1 MPRNTPKETAA
12 RLTRDINGIF
22 SSPEM
27 IEELA
32 KRGIIANPGSP
43 DELAALLKKE
53 LFEWKKIVDN
63 GNIVAD

>member
-1 MPRNTPKETAA
+1 
-12 RLTRDINGIF
+12 
-22 SSPEM
+22 M